1 MRNAKVTP
9 KGIPPLTNP
18 MNKGTELQEQN
29 GVSAPKVEAK
39 RYSNPKSLFL
49 DKKFLIF
56 SKI

>member
-29 GVSAPKVEAK
+29 GVSAPKEI
-39 RYSNPKSLFL
+39 SNFFYWEIGVYDTHHIY
-49 DKKFLIF
+49 DKEK
-56 SKI
+56 